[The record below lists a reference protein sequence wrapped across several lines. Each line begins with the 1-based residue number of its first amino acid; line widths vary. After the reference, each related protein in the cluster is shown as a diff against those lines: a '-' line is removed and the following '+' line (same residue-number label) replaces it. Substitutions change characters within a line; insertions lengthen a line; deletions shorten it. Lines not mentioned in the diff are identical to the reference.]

1 MDLFPALFHNASD
14 QIRNSLAICERQ
26 ELPVHKNKRFINPS
40 AAKQALKTCYR
51 DLGDHRVHRIQN

>member
-26 ELPVHKNKRFINPS
+26 ELPVHKNRMFICSS
-40 AAKQALKTCYR
+40 AAKQP
-51 DLGDHRVHRIQN
+51 

>member
-26 ELPVHKNKRFINPS
+26 ELPVHKNRMFIYSS
-40 AAKQALKTCYR
+40 AAKQP
-51 DLGDHRVHRIQN
+51 

>member
-26 ELPVHKNKRFINPS
+26 ELPVHKNKTFIYFG

-51 DLGDHRVHRIQN
+51 DLGDYRVHRIDD